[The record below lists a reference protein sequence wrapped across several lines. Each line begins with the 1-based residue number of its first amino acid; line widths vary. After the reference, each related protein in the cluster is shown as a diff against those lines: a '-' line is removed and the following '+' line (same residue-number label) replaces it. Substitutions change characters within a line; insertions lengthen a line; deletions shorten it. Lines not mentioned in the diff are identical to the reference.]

1 MTPLT
6 DTLRRLWAVDSFAYS
21 LRVFIALASLMA
33 GCWVL
38 DEMDHIM
45 PLLLGTIACAI
56 AETDDSWRGRLWSLL
71 VTLAAF
77 ALTAFAVQALYH
89 RPWWF
94 ALGLVAG
101 TFCITMLGAISKR
114 YQAIAYGTLILSI
127 YTTIG
132 ITHQGGAPGSPGSP
146 ESPWAW
152 LEPALLLGGAA
163 WYGLLSV
170 LWCAVFM
177 FQPVQQNLAQLYRV
191 LGDYLRL
198 KASLFEPV
206 RGVDVEVRRL
216 ALAQLNGQVVNAL
229 NIAKESIFSR
239 LDARSSSARMD
250 RYLRLYFVAQDVH
263 ERASSS
269 HYPYG
274 TLVEAFFH
282 SDVMFR
288 CQRLLALQG
297 RTCERLA
304 RAIQLRQPL
313 AQEPQS
319 EQARADLQASLDF
332 LRGQDRPQWREL
344 LASLGALAR
353 NLATLDAQLAGVGQ
367 PGLSPEH
374 TDSSLLDRSPG
385 TLRNALAR
393 VRSQLTPSSPVFR
406 HAVRLSAALLA
417 GYALLHLVQLQEG
430 YWVMLTTVF
439 VCQPSFG
446 ATRQRVVQR
455 VLGTFA
461 GLVAGWAV
469 LGLVPSL
476 MVQAALAVVAG
487 VVFFTTRTSRYL
499 LATGAMTLL
508 VLLCFNQA
516 GDSHTLFVPRIVDT
530 LIGSA
535 IAVAA
540 VFLVLPDWQGR
551 RMHLLASQ
559 AMANHSRYLRE
570 IVQQYRSGK
579 RDDLPYRLARRN
591 AHNADAALSTA
602 LSNMLKEPGFVR
614 REGGSGLHF
623 LVLTHTLLSHLS
635 ALGAHRQQLE
645 DDPSNAV
652 ILQAADHIAQ
662 VLDGVAASLQRRE
675 APLADA
681 DTLAAEG
688 RLVEEMER
696 LTQGRDGAHALVL
709 GQLALVC
716 RQLGALRQQAGGLL
730 RLVPGAAVP
739 A

>member
-132 ITHQGGAPGSPGSP
+132 ITHQGGAP
-146 ESPWAW
+146 EWVW

-216 ALAQLNGQVVNAL
+216 ALAQQNGQVVNAL
-229 NIAKESIFSR
+229 NIAKESLFSR

-274 TLVEAFFH
+274 PLVDAFFH
-282 SDVMFR
+282 SDVLFR

-297 RTCERLA
+297 RACVRLA
-304 RAIQLRQPL
+304 RAIQLRQPFDKGGES
-313 AQEPQS
+313 Q
-319 EQARADLQASLDF
+319 QAMADLQGSIDF
-332 LRGQDRPQWREL
+332 LRAQDRPQWRDL
-344 LASLGALAR
+344 LHSLGALAR
-353 NLATLDAQLAGVGQ
+353 NLGRLDAQLAGAGQ
-367 PGLSPEH
+367 PALEPSLAQ
-374 TDSSLLDRSPG
+374 TDSSLFDRSP
-385 TLRNALAR
+385 RSWRDALAR
-393 VRSQLTPSSPVFR
+393 VRGQLTPTSPVFR
-406 HAVRLSAALLA
+406 HAVRLSVALVV
-417 GYALLHLVQLQEG
+417 GYALLHMVHTSQG
-430 YWVMLTTVF
+430 YWILLTTLF

-455 VLGTFA
+455 VLGTMV
-461 GLVAGWAV
+461 GLVVGWAV
-469 LGLVPSL
+469 LDLFPSL
-476 MVQAALAVVAG
+476 LVQAMLAVVAG
-487 VVFFTTRTSRYL
+487 VVFFTVRTSRYA
-499 LATGAMTLL
+499 LATGSMTLL
-508 VLLCFNQA
+508 VLLCFNQVS
-516 GDSHTLFVPRIVDT
+516 DSYDLITPRMVDT
-530 LIGSA
+530 VIGSL
-535 IAVAA
+535 IAVLA
-540 VFLVLPDWQGR
+540 VFFILPDWQGR
-551 RMHLLASQ
+551 RIHTLAAQ
-559 AMANHSRYLRE
+559 AIGNHSRYLRE
-570 IVQQYRSGK
+570 IVQQYQSGQ
-579 RDDLPYRLARRN
+579 RDDLAYRLARRN

-602 LSNMLKEPGFVR
+602 LSNMMKEPGFVR
-614 REGGSGLHF
+614 REGSGGLHF
-623 LVLTHTLLSHLS
+623 LVLSHTLLSYLS
-635 ALGAHRQQLE
+635 ALGAHRQQLGE
-645 DDPSNAV
+645 DASNPT
-652 ILQAADHIAQ
+652 ILQAAEHITTA
-662 VLDGVAASLQRRE
+662 LDAVAASLAQHTALPP
-675 APLADA
+675 APDDA
-681 DTLAAEG
+681 DSTEQALVDALEQLA
-688 RLVEEMER
+688 
-696 LTQGRDGAHALVL
+696 TGRDSAHGLVL
-709 GQLALVC
+709 AQFALIC
-716 RQLGALRQQAGGLL
+716 RQLGALRQQANGLL
-730 RLVPGAAVP
+730 TLKPV
-739 A
+739 

>member
-1 MTPLT
+1 
-6 DTLRRLWAVDSFAYS
+6 
-21 LRVFIALASLMA
+21 
-33 GCWVL
+33 
-38 DEMDHIM
+38 
-45 PLLLGTIACAI
+45 
-56 AETDDSWRGRLWSLL
+56 
-71 VTLAAF
+71 
-77 ALTAFAVQALYH
+77 
-89 RPWWF
+89 
-94 ALGLVAG
+94 
-101 TFCITMLGAISKR
+101 
-114 YQAIAYGTLILSI
+114 
-127 YTTIG
+127 
-132 ITHQGGAPGSPGSP
+132 
-146 ESPWAW
+146 
-152 LEPALLLGGAA
+152 
-163 WYGLLSV
+163 
-170 LWCAVFM
+170 
-177 FQPVQQNLAQLYRV
+177 
-191 LGDYLRL
+191 
-198 KASLFEPV
+198 
-206 RGVDVEVRRL
+206 
-216 ALAQLNGQVVNAL
+216 
-229 NIAKESIFSR
+229 
-239 LDARSSSARMD
+239 
-250 RYLRLYFVAQDVH
+250 
-263 ERASSS
+263 
-269 HYPYG
+269 
-274 TLVEAFFH
+274 
-282 SDVMFR
+282 
-288 CQRLLALQG
+288 
-297 RTCERLA
+297 
-304 RAIQLRQPL
+304 
-313 AQEPQS
+313 
-319 EQARADLQASLDF
+319 
-332 LRGQDRPQWREL
+332 
-344 LASLGALAR
+344 
-353 NLATLDAQLAGVGQ
+353 
-367 PGLSPEH
+367 
-374 TDSSLLDRSPG
+374 
-385 TLRNALAR
+385 
-393 VRSQLTPSSPVFR
+393 
-406 HAVRLSAALLA
+406 
-417 GYALLHLVQLQEG
+417 
-430 YWVMLTTVF
+430 MLTTVF

-535 IAVAA
+535 IAVAT

-559 AMANHSRYLRE
+559 AIANHSRYLRE

-645 DDPSNAV
+645 DDPSNAA

-675 APLADA
+675 APVADA
-681 DTLAAEG
+681 DTLAAEV

-696 LTQGRDGAHALVL
+696 LTQVRDGAHALVL

>member
-1 MTPLT
+1 
-6 DTLRRLWAVDSFAYS
+6 
-21 LRVFIALASLMA
+21 
-33 GCWVL
+33 
-38 DEMDHIM
+38 
-45 PLLLGTIACAI
+45 
-56 AETDDSWRGRLWSLL
+56 
-71 VTLAAF
+71 
-77 ALTAFAVQALYH
+77 
-89 RPWWF
+89 
-94 ALGLVAG
+94 
-101 TFCITMLGAISKR
+101 
-114 YQAIAYGTLILSI
+114 
-127 YTTIG
+127 
-132 ITHQGGAPGSPGSP
+132 
-146 ESPWAW
+146 
-152 LEPALLLGGAA
+152 
-163 WYGLLSV
+163 
-170 LWCAVFM
+170 
-177 FQPVQQNLAQLYRV
+177 
-191 LGDYLRL
+191 
-198 KASLFEPV
+198 
-206 RGVDVEVRRL
+206 
-216 ALAQLNGQVVNAL
+216 
-229 NIAKESIFSR
+229 
-239 LDARSSSARMD
+239 MD

-559 AMANHSRYLRE
+559 AIANHSRYLRE

-645 DDPSNAV
+645 DDPSNAA

-675 APLADA
+675 APVADA
-681 DTLAAEG
+681 DTLAAEV

-696 LTQGRDGAHALVL
+696 LTQVRDGAHALVL